1 MKKMLAAAAALVL
14 SAGLA
19 LADNF
24 PDISQSDLQTA
35 IKNKQVVLLDCNG
48 SESYKSGHIPGA
60 IDFNAKG
67 DEIASLLPKDKNTMI
82 VAYCGGPKC
91 HAYEQGAKAV
101 SKLGYT
107 NVRHFSQGISGW
119 QEAKLPVEK

>member
-24 PDISQSDLQTA
+24 PDISRSDLQTA

-48 SESYKSGHIPGA
+48 SESYKNGHIPGA

-67 DEIASLLPKDKNTMI
+67 EEIASLLPKDKNTMI

-119 QEAKLPVEK
+119 QEARLPVEK

>member
-1 MKKMLAAAAALVL
+1 MKKMIAAAAALVL

-35 IKNKQVVLLDCNG
+35 IKDKKVVLLDCNG
-48 SESYKSGHIPGA
+48 SDSYKKGHIPGA
-60 IDFNAKG
+60 IDFNAKEG
-67 DEIASLLPKDKNTMI
+67 EIAQVLPKDKDTMI

-107 NVRHFSQGISGW
+107 NVRHFSAGISGW